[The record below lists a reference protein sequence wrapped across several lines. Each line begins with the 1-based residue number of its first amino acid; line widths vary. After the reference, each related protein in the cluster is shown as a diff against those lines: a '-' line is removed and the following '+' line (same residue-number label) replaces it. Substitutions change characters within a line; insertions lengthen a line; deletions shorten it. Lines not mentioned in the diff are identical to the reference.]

1 MNDFTWSE
9 QIAHRDVLGI
19 SDHDEEAWIFESKPN
34 FPTIRL
40 LVSVI
45 DPSHHAKFK
54 FCPRGEMFANQG
66 QQKIK
71 DVDGSDGEPVT
82 VANMAARSHQ
92 LDSVAVAEAEM
103 DAGR

>member
-19 SDHDEEAWIFESKPN
+19 SDHDEEAWKIFESKPN

-45 DPSHHAKFK
+45 HHITPSSSSAPAEKCSRTK
-54 FCPRGEMFANQG
+54 AN
-66 QQKIK
+66 KK
-71 DVDGSDGEPVT
+71 
-82 VANMAARSHQ
+82 
-92 LDSVAVAEAEM
+92 
-103 DAGR
+103 

>member
-1 MNDFTWSE
+1 
-9 QIAHRDVLGI
+9 
-19 SDHDEEAWIFESKPN
+19 
-34 FPTIRL
+34 
-40 LVSVI
+40 
-45 DPSHHAKFK
+45 
-54 FCPRGEMFANQG
+54 MFANQG

-103 DAGR
+103 DADR